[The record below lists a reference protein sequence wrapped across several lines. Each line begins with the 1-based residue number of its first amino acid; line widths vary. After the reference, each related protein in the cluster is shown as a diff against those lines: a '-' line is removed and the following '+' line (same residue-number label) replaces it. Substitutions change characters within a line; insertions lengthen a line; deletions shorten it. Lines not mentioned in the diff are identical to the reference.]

1 VERFVSL
8 EVRSGYGGR
17 GESGEEQGRGSGEL
31 LVIGWCGRDSWCIYV
46 GVCENLYLGGSQLC
60 HLTRSHFGYE
70 FLAVKRTMAATHATN
85 KRPCASTVPLPELTA
100 SKRWKTMEPPPAS
113 GQDFDLRVKIL
124 QQQAEPTSV
133 LDLQTSPGRSCSTS
147 STSLSSGDDSP
158 HSAISNT
165 SRAANFETS
174 LQVEEQQHVDIA
186 NWMDCMALPEFEECG
201 RHLEEVLKSDIG
213 DLDFDFELTSLD
225 SANVVEVDHSSV
237 SCFPCFPSLLS
248 EFLGDEEPLLLPES
262 FHDAQRLQE
271 LDESLSSMLSGEVTR
286 SDVPT
291 TAELVKLV
299 ESQSCEEPGRGVK
312 HGKQGSHHHHH
323 SRSESWGSTSEV
335 TPAQEPEESGLQLVH
350 LLLAC
355 AEAIE
360 KSDFA
365 TAKPILTQLRRV
377 SNPYGD
383 PMQRIA
389 LYFGEALSDRLAN
402 VAPSL
407 PPHSLSDSK
416 LAYQAFYKVLP
427 FAKFSHVTAN
437 QTIYEAVVRSTHVH
451 VVDLDIQQ
459 GLQWPCFIQSLA
471 MRPGGAPHLR
481 ISAVGTNAAA
491 LQTTKRRLSEFAE
504 ALNVPFEFTP
514 VVSSLGNL
522 SPAALQLRPKE
533 DLAINCSQV
542 LHTLSGDESLLLAN
556 LLAMFRSLNPNV
568 VTLLEVE
575 ANHNQASFITRFVEA
590 LHYYCALFDSL
601 EGALSH
607 DSNDRFHIESTAF
620 AAEIKD
626 IVALKGNNRRSRH
639 LKSET
644 WRGLFL
650 KAGFRASAFSSYTIQ
665 QAQLLLEFLTK
676 PVQANSPMPYK
687 LSEESTALI
696 LGWQDTP
703 VMGVSAWSC

>member
-1 VERFVSL
+1 
-8 EVRSGYGGR
+8 
-17 GESGEEQGRGSGEL
+17 
-31 LVIGWCGRDSWCIYV
+31 
-46 GVCENLYLGGSQLC
+46 
-60 HLTRSHFGYE
+60 
-70 FLAVKRTMAATHATN
+70 
-85 KRPCASTVPLPELTA
+85 
-100 SKRWKTMEPPPAS
+100 MEPPPS
-113 GQDFDLRVKIL
+113 QPSQGDFDVLRVKIL
-124 QQQAEPTSV
+124 QQEPTSV

-158 HSAISNT
+158 HSAISNN
-165 SRAANFETS
+165 SAANFETS
-174 LQVEEQQHVDIA
+174 LQVEAEHVDIA
-186 NWMDCMALPEFEECG
+186 HWMDCVALPEFEECG

-225 SANVVEVDHSSV
+225 SGSGVEVDHSSV

-248 EFLGDEEPLLLPES
+248 EFLGDVDEEPLLLPES

-271 LDESLSSMLSGEVTR
+271 LDESLSSMLSCEVR
-286 SDVPT
+286 SDAGVPT

-299 ESQSCEEPGRGVK
+299 ESQSSEETSRAARN
-312 HGKQGSHHHHH
+312 GKQGSHAHGHGNHH
-323 SRSESWGSTSEV
+323 SRSESWGSTGEA
-335 TPAQEPEESGLQLVH
+335 TPAAEPEESGLQLVH

-389 LYFGEALSDRLAN
+389 LYFGDALSDRLAN

-407 PPHSLSDSK
+407 PSHSLSDSK

-437 QTIYEAVVRSTHVH
+437 QTIYEAVVHSAHVH

-481 ISAVGTNAAA
+481 ISAVGTNATA
-491 LQTTKRRLSEFAE
+491 LQTTKRRLTEFAD
-504 ALNVPFEFTP
+504 ALKVPFEFTP
-514 VVSSLGNL
+514 VLSTLENL
-522 SPAALQLRPKE
+522 TPAALHLRPKE

-542 LHTLSGDESLLLAN
+542 LHTLSGDEPLLAS
-556 LLAMFRSLNPNV
+556 LLAMFHNLNPNV
-568 VTLLEVE
+568 VTLLEVD
-575 ANHNQASFITRFVEA
+575 ANHNQPSFLTRFVEA

-601 EGALSH
+601 EGTLSR
-607 DSNDRFHIESTAF
+607 DSDDRFHIENTSF

-626 IVALKGNNRRSRH
+626 ILALKGDNRRSRH

-644 WRGLFL
+644 WRALFL
-650 KAGFRASAFSSYTIQ
+650 KAGFRASSFSSYTIQ

-703 VMGVSAWSC
+703 VMGVSAWNC

>member
-1 VERFVSL
+1 
-8 EVRSGYGGR
+8 
-17 GESGEEQGRGSGEL
+17 
-31 LVIGWCGRDSWCIYV
+31 
-46 GVCENLYLGGSQLC
+46 
-60 HLTRSHFGYE
+60 
-70 FLAVKRTMAATHATN
+70 MAATHATN
-85 KRPCASTVPLPELTA
+85 KRPCSSTTPLPELTA
-100 SKRWKTMEPPPAS
+100 SKRWKAMEPPPS
-113 GQDFDLRVKIL
+113 QPSQEFDLRVKIL
-124 QQQAEPTSV
+124 QQEPTSV

-158 HSAISNT
+158 HSAISNN
-165 SRAANFETS
+165 SVANFGTVR
-174 LQVEEQQHVDIA
+174 VEEHVDIP
-186 NWMDCMALPEFEECG
+186 NWMDCVALPEFEECG

-225 SANVVEVDHSSV
+225 SGNVVTVDHSQV

-248 EFLGDEEPLLLPES
+248 EFLGDVDEEPLLLPES

-271 LDESLSSMLSGEVTR
+271 LDESLSSMLSCEVR
-286 SDVPT
+286 SDSGVPT

-299 ESQSCEEPGRGVK
+299 ESQTCDEPNRAAK
-312 HGKQGSHHHHH
+312 NGKQGSHSHGQGHH

-335 TPAQEPEESGLQLVH
+335 TPSPEPEESGLQLVH

-407 PPHSLSDSK
+407 PVHSLSDSK

-437 QTIYEAVVRSTHVH
+437 QTIYEAVVHSSHVH

-481 ISAVGTNAAA
+481 ISAVGTNAN
-491 LQTTKRRLSEFAE
+491 LLHTTKRRLTEFAE
-504 ALNVPFEFTP
+504 ALKVPFEFTP
-514 VVSSLGNL
+514 VLSTLENL
-522 SPAALQLRPKE
+522 SPATLKLRSKE

-542 LHTLSGDESLLLAN
+542 LHTLSGDEPLLQN
-556 LLAMFRSLNPNV
+556 LLSMFRNLNPNV

-575 ANHNQASFITRFVEA
+575 ANHNQASFLTRFVEA

-601 EGALSH
+601 EGALSR
-607 DSNDRFHIESTAF
+607 DSNDRFHIENTAF
-620 AAEIKD
+620 AADIKD
-626 IVALKGNNRRSRH
+626 IVALKGKNRRSRH
-639 LKSET
+639 IKSET
-644 WRGLFL
+644 WRSLFL
-650 KAGFRASAFSSYTIQ
+650 KAGFRASSFSSYTIQ
-665 QAQLLLEFLTK
+665 QAQLLLEYLTK
-676 PVQANSPMPYK
+676 PVSPMPYK

-696 LGWQDTP
+696 LGWQETP
-703 VMGVSAWSC
+703 VMGVSAWSCC

>member
-1 VERFVSL
+1 
-8 EVRSGYGGR
+8 
-17 GESGEEQGRGSGEL
+17 
-31 LVIGWCGRDSWCIYV
+31 
-46 GVCENLYLGGSQLC
+46 
-60 HLTRSHFGYE
+60 
-70 FLAVKRTMAATHATN
+70 MAATHATN
-85 KRPCASTVPLPELTA
+85 KRPCASTNPLPELTA
-100 SKRWKTMEPPPAS
+100 SKRWKSMEPPPATQPGG
-113 GQDFDLRVKIL
+113 GQEFDLRVKIL
-124 QQQAEPTSV
+124 QQAEPTSV
-133 LDLQTSPGRSCSTS
+133 LDLQTSPGRSSSTS

-158 HSAISNT
+158 HSAISNN

-174 LQVEEQQHVDIA
+174 LQVEEQHVDIA

-201 RHLEEVLKSDIG
+201 RHLEEVLTSDIG

-248 EFLGDEEPLLLPES
+248 EFLGDVDEEPLLLPES

-271 LDESLSSMLSGEVTR
+271 LDESLSSMLSCEVTR
-286 SDVPT
+286 SDTGVPT

-299 ESQSCEEPGRGVK
+299 ESQSCEEPGRTSK
-312 HGKQGSHHHHH
+312 NGKQGTHNQVHASHH

-335 TPAQEPEESGLQLVH
+335 TPAPEPEECGLQLVH

-365 TAKPILTQLRRV
+365 TAKPILTQLRHV

-407 PPHSLSDSK
+407 PPHSPSDSK

-437 QTIYEAVVRSTHVH
+437 QTIYEAVVHSSHVH

-471 MRPGGAPHLR
+471 MRPGGSPHLR
-481 ISAVGTNAAA
+481 ISAVGTNAVA

-504 ALNVPFEFTP
+504 ALSVPFEFTP
-514 VVSSLGNL
+514 VLSTLENL
-522 SPAALQLRPKE
+522 SPAALNLRPKE

-542 LHTLSGDESLLLAN
+542 LHTLAGDDSSLLSN

-575 ANHNQASFITRFVEA
+575 ANHNQPSFLTRFVEA
-590 LHYYCALFDSL
+590 LHHYCALFDSL
-601 EGALSH
+601 EGALSR

-650 KAGFRASAFSSYTIQ
+650 KAGFQASAFSSYTIQ
-665 QAQLLLEFLTK
+665 QAQMLLEFLTK